1 MGNTNETENTRHSI
15 QVAIYLT
22 IWDYGET
29 ALRTYLWL
37 QVNWSEHLFICMHN
51 PREGQT
57 RIDALKPRLCM
68 GCFFLLVLYFRT
80 YLFQLIFLLSTYHLK
95 LLNATLAKE
104 LKNIS
109 KIYRCDRW
117 WQPSPLIFL
126 LHVPL
131 QPEEGLKGID
141 KTNHAH

>member
-29 ALRTYLWL
+29 ALRAYLWL

-57 RIDALKPRLCM
+57 RIDALKPRPDV
-68 GCFFLLVLYFRT
+68 FFYLSYTSART
-80 YLFQLIFLLSTYHLK
+80 NFI
-95 LLNATLAKE
+95 
-104 LKNIS
+104 
-109 KIYRCDRW
+109 
-117 WQPSPLIFL
+117 
-126 LHVPL
+126 
-131 QPEEGLKGID
+131 
-141 KTNHAH
+141 